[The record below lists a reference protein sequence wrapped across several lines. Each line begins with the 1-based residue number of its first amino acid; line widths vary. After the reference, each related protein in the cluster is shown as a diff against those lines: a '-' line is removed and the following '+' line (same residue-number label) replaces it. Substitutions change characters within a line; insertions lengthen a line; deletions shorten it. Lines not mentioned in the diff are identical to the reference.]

1 MALAKNAA
9 VSRLAAF
16 FYGKFFWIFC
26 IPMHSM
32 SRWTMNTRFL
42 PGRLA
47 SAILLLCATCLSPS
61 AMAQADEAR
70 AKKIV
75 GGSCFVCHGA
85 EGESSSEVFPRLA
98 GQHWE
103 YTAKQLENFKNGKR
117 KSTAM
122 ADMVAKLTPDEM
134 VALGK
139 FFEKQTAAVEPTKD
153 ADLAAVGKFIYHKG
167 NKYSGLAACASCH
180 GAEAKGTTS
189 LPRLAGQY
197 AGYTETQLKQ
207 FNLRERTNDNA
218 VMHAIS
224 SKMSPL
230 EMAAVAEYLSGK

>member
-1 MALAKNAA
+1 
-9 VSRLAAF
+9 
-16 FYGKFFWIFC
+16 
-26 IPMHSM
+26 
-32 SRWTMNTRFL
+32 MNTGFIS
-42 PGRLA
+42 GRWA
-47 SAILLLCATCLSPS
+47 PAILGLCAAWLSPS

-75 GGSCFVCHGA
+75 GGVCFVCHGA

-103 YTAKQLENFKNGKR
+103 YTAKQLENFKSGKR

-134 VALGK
+134 IALGK
-139 FFEKQTAAVEPTKD
+139 FFEKKSVEVEPAKD
-153 ADLAAVGKFIYHKG
+153 AGLAAVGQYIFHNG

-180 GAEAKGTTS
+180 GAQAKGTTS

-207 FNLRERTNDNA
+207 FNQRERTNDNA
-218 VMHAIS
+218 VMHAIA

>member
-1 MALAKNAA
+1 MNKIFRMARVAAWLAVAC
-9 VSRLAAF
+9 F
-16 FYGKFFWIFC
+16 
-26 IPMHSM
+26 
-32 SRWTMNTRFL
+32 
-42 PGRLA
+42 
-47 SAILLLCATCLSPS
+47 SATAW
-61 AMAQADEAR
+61 AQADEAR

-75 GGSCFVCHGA
+75 GGVCFVCHGA

-103 YTAKQLENFKNGKR
+103 YIAKQLDNFKSGKR

-139 FFEKQTAAVEPTKD
+139 FFEKQKVDAEAAKD
-153 ADLAAVGKFIYHKG
+153 QDLAGMGKYIYLHG
-167 NKYSGLAACASCH
+167 NKFSGLAACASCH
-180 GAEAKGTTS
+180 GADAKGTSS

-197 AGYTETQLKQ
+197 ANYIETQLKQ
-207 FNLRERTNDNA
+207 FHQRERTNDNA
-218 VMHAIS
+218 IMHAIV
-224 SKMSPL
+224 SKMTPL

>member
-1 MALAKNAA
+1 MHQYKLWSRVTAL
-9 VSRLAAF
+9 VL
-16 FYGKFFWIFC
+16 G
-26 IPMHSM
+26 
-32 SRWTMNTRFL
+32 
-42 PGRLA
+42 G
-47 SAILLLCATCLSPS
+47 LLCAPVW
-61 AMAQADEAR
+61 AQADEAR

-75 GGSCFVCHGA
+75 GGVCFMCHGA
-85 EGESSSEVFPRLA
+85 EGESASEVFPRLA

-103 YTAKQLENFKNGKR
+103 YTAKQLENFKSGKR

-139 FFEKQTAAVEPTKD
+139 FFESKAAPSEPPKD
-153 ADLAAVGKFIYHKG
+153 AGLAAVGQYIYHNG
-167 NKYSGLAACASCH
+167 NKFSGLAACASCH
-180 GAEAKGTTS
+180 GAAAKGTTA

-197 AGYTETQLKQ
+197 PAYTETQLKQ
-207 FNLRERTNDNA
+207 FNQRERTNDNA
-218 VMHAIS
+218 VMHAIA

>member
-1 MALAKNAA
+1 MAFESNAA
-9 VSRLAAF
+9 VVRLAAF
-16 FYGKFFWIFC
+16 FFDNWIELRNPLRS
-26 IPMHSM
+26 IL
-32 SRWTMNTRFL
+32 RWLMKTRINSGL
-42 PGRLA
+42 LA
-47 SAILLLCATCLSPS
+47 AMAVWLCATGAPTAVL
-61 AMAQADEAR
+61 AQADEAR

-75 GGSCFVCHGA
+75 GGVCFVCHGA

-103 YTAKQLENFKNGKR
+103 YTAKQLENFKSGKR

-139 FFEKQTAAVEPTKD
+139 FFEKKTVDVEPAKD
-153 ADLAAVGKFIYHKG
+153 AGLAAVGKYIYHNG

-180 GAEAKGTTS
+180 GAEAKGTTA

-197 AGYTETQLKQ
+197 AVYTETQLKQ
-207 FNLRERTNDNA
+207 FNQRERTNDNA
-218 VMHAIS
+218 VMHAIA

>member
-1 MALAKNAA
+1 MAQL
-9 VSRLAAF
+9 VLGFESFELEVR
-16 FYGKFFWIFC
+16 
-26 IPMHSM
+26 SM
-32 SRWTMNTRFL
+32 SRWIMDIRFT
-42 PGRLA
+42 PSRLA
-47 SAILLLCATCLSPS
+47 SAVLWLCAAWLSSS

-75 GGSCFVCHGA
+75 GGVCFVCHGA

-103 YTAKQLENFKNGKR
+103 YTAKQLENFKTGKR

-134 VALGK
+134 VALGQ
-139 FFEKQTAAVEPTKD
+139 FFEKKTIEVEPPKD
-153 ADLAAVGKFIYHKG
+153 AGLAAVGKYIFHNG

-180 GAEAKGTTS
+180 GAEAKGTAA

-197 AGYTETQLKQ
+197 SGYTETQLKQ

-218 VMHAIS
+218 VMHAIA